1 MPSSVISNCVFC
13 GLSALLFLPL
23 LRSPRLLTYKNGI
36 CILPLFVL
44 ILIKFL
50 LPYEF
55 SFTYTLPSLRLLPH
69 IRDFNQIQLLPFIT
83 VGTTILILWIVV
95 ASIKAIL
102 FIYKNRKMAKL
113 FAMLPH
119 TQDDR
124 INQVLSDLCTQLNLT
139 KPPKIVCF
147 DSGCGPF
154 LCGLFSPTIVLPNLS
169 FSEQELYFILN
180 HELEHLKH
188 HHLLLKSVLEI
199 VSIIYWWN
207 PVIWIFKFYATRAL
221 ELQADTF
228 VIQTLSSEQQFSYL
242 ETLIIMSKKFCY
254 RNVAPALSFSLQP
267 STSDRIQTILKE
279 KESKHRFLSV
289 SFAPFI
295 CFVILFFFSFAFI
308 FEAATVNPKSVEG
321 TFTIT
326 KYNSYLILQKDQSYD
341 LYVDDEWIINL
352 EQIPREMKD
361 LTVYS
366 ESGKNIKKEAD

>member
-50 LPYEF
+50 VPYEF

-124 INQVLSDLCTQLNLT
+124 IN
-139 KPPKIVCF
+139 
-147 DSGCGPF
+147 
-154 LCGLFSPTIVLPNLS
+154 
-169 FSEQELYFILN
+169 
-180 HELEHLKH
+180 
-188 HHLLLKSVLEI
+188 
-199 VSIIYWWN
+199 
-207 PVIWIFKFYATRAL
+207 
-221 ELQADTF
+221 
-228 VIQTLSSEQQFSYL
+228 
-242 ETLIIMSKKFCY
+242 
-254 RNVAPALSFSLQP
+254 
-267 STSDRIQTILKE
+267 
-279 KESKHRFLSV
+279 
-289 SFAPFI
+289 
-295 CFVILFFFSFAFI
+295 
-308 FEAATVNPKSVEG
+308 
-321 TFTIT
+321 
-326 KYNSYLILQKDQSYD
+326 
-341 LYVDDEWIINL
+341 
-352 EQIPREMKD
+352 
-361 LTVYS
+361 
-366 ESGKNIKKEAD
+366 